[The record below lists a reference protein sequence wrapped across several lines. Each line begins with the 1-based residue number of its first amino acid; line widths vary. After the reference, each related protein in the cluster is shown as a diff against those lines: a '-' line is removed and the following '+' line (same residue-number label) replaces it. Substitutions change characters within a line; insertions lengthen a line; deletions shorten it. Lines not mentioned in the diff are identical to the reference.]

1 MQKTNYLMKMVIL
14 KTSKKICDFMFIQ
27 VGNLFLMLLLVTC
40 NFLFSSIADSF
51 SISRD
56 LAMFLK
62 KIMIMF
68 GPMNIW
74 SIIYI
79 VVGFW
84 TFVDQIFVDAL
95 VG

>member
-1 MQKTNYLMKMVIL
+1 MQKTNYLMKMAIS
-14 KTSKKICDFMFIQ
+14 KTSKKLCDFMFIQ
-27 VGNLFLMLLLVTC
+27 VGNPFLMLLLVTC
-40 NFLFSSIADSF
+40 NFFFSSIADSF

-56 LAMFLK
+56 LATFLK

-68 GPMNIW
+68 GPMNVW
-74 SIIYI
+74 SMIYI

-84 TFVDQIFVDAL
+84 TFVDQIFVDVL